1 MEEGSER
8 MKALHLLMGADSDLY
23 GGLVQEL
30 RRNYLMNQK
39 NDYPKT
45 LQAAYTLL
53 KGWNNGK
60 STSKNNNRVGV
71 AFNQNGVDENGV
83 ALVNK

>member
-30 RRNYLMNQK
+30 RHNYLMNQK

-53 KGWNNGK
+53 KRWNNGK
-60 STSKNNNRVGV
+60 STSKNNNR
-71 AFNQNGVDENGV
+71 
-83 ALVNK
+83 